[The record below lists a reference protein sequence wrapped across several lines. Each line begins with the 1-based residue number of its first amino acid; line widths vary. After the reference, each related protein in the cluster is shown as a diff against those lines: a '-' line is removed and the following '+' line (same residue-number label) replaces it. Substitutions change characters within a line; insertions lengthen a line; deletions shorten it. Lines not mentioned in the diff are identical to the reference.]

1 MQSIWWDSS
10 DQERSFS
17 ITLVEF
23 LHCGGFSWCQ
33 AGFQMKGSDEERT
46 ARFQTAAPLYPL
58 SVSIQVSGLR
68 STAESSGCRRTTC
81 IQITTPTLL
90 VSNAPRPESSIDEET
105 YVSTFL
111 SHSGDDGGISV
122 CVVSLRTYFWI
133 HLQTSRRCES
143 RQGLSSP
150 LVPVHT
156 VERFVVLRKF
166 GPLSVG
172 FLLSASLSSCN
183 LATSLFVPSA
193 SCFPLCWCL

>member
-1 MQSIWWDSS
+1 MVLTGCDRAKYLVGFVT

-23 LHCGGFSWCQ
+23 LRCGGFSWCQ
-33 AGFQMKGSDEERT
+33 AGSQMKGSDEERT

-58 SVSIQVSGLR
+58 NVSIQVSGLR

-81 IQITTPTLL
+81 IQITTPTLP

-105 YVSTFL
+105 YVATFP

-133 HLQTSRRCES
+133 HLQTSR
-143 RQGLSSP
+143 P
-150 LVPVHT
+150 T
-156 VERFVVLRKF
+156 
-166 GPLSVG
+166 
-172 FLLSASLSSCN
+172 
-183 LATSLFVPSA
+183 
-193 SCFPLCWCL
+193 